1 MLGIVSG
8 TEKYQQ
14 CDPTFLMYD
23 PSARLTVTVY
33 KCYRDQMVMNSGSF
47 WQIILQG
54 LIVQSRIQQLEQ

>member
-1 MLGIVSG
+1 
-8 TEKYQQ
+8 
-14 CDPTFLMYD
+14 MYD

-33 KCYRDQMVMNSGSF
+33 KCYRDQMVMNAGSF